1 MIPDISSWLAIPAYM
16 PKTVTPYYTHLPPFR
31 EQFRAGRP
39 ILMYHK
45 LGPRP
50 AGARIKGLYV
60 SASLFAAQMRELRE
74 AGFRSVMPGERFG
87 SEPEVC
93 LTFDDG
99 YSNVLVHGLP
109 SLVEHGLRAIQYL
122 VSGEIGHYNRW
133 DEPAGEVVAPLMD
146 RAQIREWLGAGQ
158 AIGSHTISHARL
170 TEIAVKQAREEIQAS
185 KKSLEDMFGVA
196 VEHFCYPYGD
206 WSPVI
211 RDLVR
216 EAGYRTACT
225 VLSGVNRPDD
235 DPWSLRRIF
244 VRYPSRSPRA
254 LWRRLCGK

>member
-1 MIPDISSWLAIPAYM
+1 
-16 PKTVTPYYTHLPPFR
+16 
-31 EQFRAGRP
+31 
-39 ILMYHK
+39 MYHK

-50 AGARIKGLYV
+50 SGVRIKGLYV
-60 SASLFAAQMRELRE
+60 SAPLFAAQMRELRE
-74 AGFRSVMPGERFG
+74 AGFRSVMPDKPFG
-87 SEPEVC
+87 SDSEVC

-99 YSNVLVHGLP
+99 YENVFIHGLP
-109 SLVEHGLRAIQYL
+109 QLLEHRFRAIQYL
-122 VSGEIGHYNRW
+122 VSGEIGRYNDW
-133 DEPAGEVVAPLMD
+133 DKSSGEVAAPLMD
-146 RAQIREWLGAGQ
+146 KGQIREWLEAGQ
-158 AIGSHTISHARL
+158 VIGSHTVSHARL
-170 TEIAVKQAREEIQAS
+170 TEITVDQAREEIQTS

-206 WSPVI
+206 WSPAI

-225 VLSGVNRPDD
+225 VSRGVSQPDD

-254 LWRRLCGK
+254 LWQRLQGQWGR